1 MHNAPS
7 KTLTSLPLC
16 SRMDSDSCKRRKH
29 EGGHDSSSRVQSQSS
44 ILSRNRILC
53 HQLLEQCDDLKYG
66 SSTNDYKAISMKRL
80 ELISILQKLQE
91 VPIQLPYASPLK
103 SSETNRLV
111 QDGRNSSCR
120 NIIDLDS
127 DNDEDYTFA
136 NVDNIGANTTVVLVD
151 SDDGDSVAS
160 FVDEKSSDS
169 KQNAN
174 YIEESVLPEQH
185 AQQQEI
191 SMLDNENISSEAQA
205 VKKGK
210 DSMDINDVI
219 YNKVCSIIPEIL
231 FY

>member
-1 MHNAPS
+1 
-7 KTLTSLPLC
+7 
-16 SRMDSDSCKRRKH
+16 
-29 EGGHDSSSRVQSQSS
+29 
-44 ILSRNRILC
+44 
-53 HQLLEQCDDLKYG
+53 
-66 SSTNDYKAISMKRL
+66 MKRL